1 MGGQIVNSLNYM
13 LQKLDEGFTLEFII
27 KDAGIKKESVM
38 RRFDRAKKN
47 GLLSDRHIKLIWT
60 NKNE

>member
-1 MGGQIVNSLNYM
+1 M